1 MKERIHFENDLVK
14 QSETSNL
21 ERLQTPFR
29 KNLKRASNYQKIK
42 QNNDIDGQDFEYVL
56 INKRTVG
63 MTN

>member
-1 MKERIHFENDLVK
+1 MK
-14 QSETSNL
+14 
-21 ERLQTPFR
+21 FR
-29 KNLKRASNYQKIK
+29 KITNTFQKNLKRTSNYQKIK